1 MTCGY
6 CPRSNVSLLS
16 TRNLIWEKI
25 KADNPT
31 CSSPSTVANE
41 QSLDL
46 PMSIRHPRKARTE
59 IPAPVDQLPSSIAP
73 MSLASE
79 VEVTVSLISELS
91 SLHCLNLSQK
101 PEIKRNS
108 GLPTAGL
115 GGCKLVMMGGLTLT
129 KLRP

>member
-1 MTCGY
+1 
-6 CPRSNVSLLS
+6 
-16 TRNLIWEKI
+16 
-25 KADNPT
+25 
-31 CSSPSTVANE
+31 
-41 QSLDL
+41 
-46 PMSIRHPRKARTE
+46 MSIRHPRKARTE
-59 IPAPVDQLPSSIAP
+59 IPAPVYQLPSSIAP